1 MEGSLVISC
10 QQVKPAHPARHL
22 LYVSCERFVRLSFSF
37 FPLTI
42 LCGQDKLW
50 RWPET
55 PWFASNKATLEVFSA
70 KSLQAA
76 IRPEI
81 SGNYLLIQSKDD
93 DRNQKR
99 VQNTKKP
106 GEDGP
111 SAGRLDCSGRT
122 CGMSR

>member
-1 MEGSLVISC
+1 
-10 QQVKPAHPARHL
+10 
-22 LYVSCERFVRLSFSF
+22 VRLSFSF